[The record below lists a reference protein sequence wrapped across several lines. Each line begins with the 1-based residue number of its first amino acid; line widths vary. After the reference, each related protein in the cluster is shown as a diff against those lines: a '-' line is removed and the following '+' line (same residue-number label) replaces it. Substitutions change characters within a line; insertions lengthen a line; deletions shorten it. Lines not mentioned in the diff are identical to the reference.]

1 MRQSEQQL
9 EIASRSPCPLIGQ
22 DNCGRW
28 VVLDRQGHCG
38 GLFASSKEAIHFAMF
53 ESERRPQAAIMAAPN
68 WRWVRDIKPGARR
81 REIEPMGR
89 GALRDLLAALLQRLA
104 RLWNSP

>member
-9 EIASRSPCPLIGQ
+9 GIASRSPCPLIGQ

-53 ESERRPQAAIMAAPN
+53 KSERRPQAAIMAAPN
-68 WRWVRDIKPGARR
+68 WRWVTDIKPGARR
-81 REIEPMGR
+81 RGIEPIGR